1 MLWIV
6 IFLVLLA
13 LVPWMLEAGRGAMT
27 EARRAEAPG
36 DFVQLPQGITHYR
49 WIGPVRGPVV
59 VAIHGLS
66 TPSPVWEALA
76 SRLGALGFRVLVYD
90 LFGRGYSDTVSG
102 PQDRAFFVTQLRDLL
117 AFLELE
123 EDLTLMGYSMGGAIA
138 TAFAS
143 EHPGRLRRLVL
154 IAPSGIVLEESRLD
168 RIIRTVPVVGDWLHG
183 LVAAARLRRQD
194 WSDSRIEGMEA
205 VQAAEL
211 DRKGYLPALL
221 SSRRHMLAERQEED
235 HRRIGHDDL
244 PVIAIWGRNDAIIP
258 VRGVG
263 TLAQWNRNAAQEVV
277 DGAGHG
283 LVHTHPDEVT
293 DLLRDVLAETRA
305 GR

>member
-13 LVPWMLEAGRGAMT
+13 LVPWMLEAGRSVMT
-27 EARRAEAPG
+27 DAHRGDAPG

-59 VAIHGLS
+59 IAIHGLS

-90 LFGRGYSDTVSG
+90 LFGRGYSDTVAG
-102 PQDRAFFVTQLRDLL
+102 PQDRDFFVTQLKDLVDY
-117 AFLELE
+117 LELE
-123 EDLTLMGYSMGGAIA
+123 DDLTLMGYSMGGAIA
-138 TAFAS
+138 TAFAAA
-143 EHPGRLRRLVL
+143 HTGRLRRLVL
-154 IAPSGIVLEESRLD
+154 VAPSGIEHDETRLD
-168 RIIRTVPVVGDWLHG
+168 RIMRTVPGLGDWLHG
-183 LVAAARLRRQD
+183 LLAAARLRKQE
-194 WSDSRIEGMEA
+194 WSASRIDGMEV

-221 SSRRHMLAERQEED
+221 SSRRHMLAERQQED
-235 HRRIGHDDL
+235 HRKIGHDDL
-244 PVIAIWGRNDAIIP
+244 PVIAIWGRDDDIIP

-263 TLAQWNRNAAQEVV
+263 TLAQWNRNVAQEVV
-277 DGAGHG
+277 EGAGHG
-283 LVHTHPDEVT
+283 VVHTHPDAVT
-293 DLLRDVLAETRA
+293 DLLRDVLAETRP
-305 GR
+305 GH